1 MRDNPFRQETIH
13 GGSYEYLP
21 LGEYI
26 VRAPGICGG
35 RPTFKY
41 TRIEITGAFER
52 LVAGD
57 KLEDIV
63 SGYRDR
69 VPKEAILEAVRLI
82 TSQFIDSLPRLE
94 PA

>member
-1 MRDNPFRQETIH
+1 MRQKKFVKEVVNGET
-13 GGSYEYLP
+13 YEYSP

-26 VRAPGICGG
+26 VRAPGVCGG

-52 LVAGD
+52 LAAGE

-63 SGYRDR
+63 AGYRDR

-82 TSQFIDSLPRLE
+82 TVQFIDSLPRLE